1 MFNLKDKNS
10 MLVTYQLKCVSIAMY
25 TNALVAQY
33 TSFHDLTDYIQRN
46 MWELCDYKMFCI

>member
-46 MWELCDYKMFCI
+46 M